1 MTTQTLEVPKKR
13 GERKLILEGDN
24 MTKLQAATGERRVSS
39 SIGGLTKAWLRIA
52 MLVTLTEC
60 GTIALSAQEPK
71 PDQSRPAADARAA
84 DDNMTP
90 YRKLAT
96 ETLQAFKSHD
106 MPAAKKK
113 ARELEVAWDT
123 REKVLQKKSPDLW
136 GQIDKAMDAFIKP
149 VQDKSPDAAK
159 VQTAYDT
166 FLAKLQLAV
175 KSDTEPKR

>member
-1 MTTQTLEVPKKR
+1 M
-13 GERKLILEGDN
+13 
-24 MTKLQAATGERRVSS
+24 
-39 SIGGLTKAWLRIA
+39 KAWIRIA
-52 MLVTLTEC
+52 MLATLTEC
-60 GTIALSAQEPK
+60 GTIVLSAQEPK
-71 PDQSRPAADARAA
+71 PVGDQSRPVAGNPSA

-90 YRKLAT
+90 YRTLAT

-123 REKVLQKKSPDLW
+123 REKALQKKSPDVW

-149 VQDKSPDAAK
+149 VQGKSTDAAK
-159 VQTAYDT
+159 VQAAYDI

-175 KSDTEPKR
+175 RSDAEPKR